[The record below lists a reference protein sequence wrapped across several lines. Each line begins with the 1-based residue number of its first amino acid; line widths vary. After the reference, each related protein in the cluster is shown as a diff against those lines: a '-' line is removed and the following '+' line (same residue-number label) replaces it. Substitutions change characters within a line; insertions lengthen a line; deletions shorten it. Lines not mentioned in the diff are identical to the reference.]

1 MDAKQNM
8 TQNVTKRHH
17 LATRIWHWAN
27 ALVATILL
35 MSGLMIFNA
44 HPLLYWGDFGSREDY
59 AWLQIDDT
67 RTTGFVR
74 IGSAS
79 VETTGV
85 LGLSLDAYDNVRR
98 VAFPGWATL
107 PTSYDLAAAR
117 RWHFAF
123 AWIFALGLTAF
134 MLVSLFNGHIRK
146 DLHVR
151 RAEWRWA
158 VLWTDIKNHV
168 RLRFG
173 SDMHISHYNIL
184 QKFSYIGVIFLLLP
198 LLILTGI
205 TMSPAMN
212 AAWPWLLD
220 LFGGRQSARSLHFI
234 GAALLAL
241 FVVAHLIMVLLSG
254 PIKGI
259 RSMITGRPMT
269 VLKPDHG
276 GKRP

>member
-1 MDAKQNM
+1 MDAMHYM
-8 TQNVTKRHH
+8 TQDVAKRHR
-17 LATRIWHWAN
+17 LSTRIWHWLN

-44 HPLLYWGDFGSREDY
+44 HPQLYWGDFGSREDY

-74 IGSAS
+74 IGDVS

-85 LGLSLDAYDNVRR
+85 LGLSLDAKDNVRR
-98 VAFPGWATL
+98 VAFPGWATI
-107 PTSYDLAAAR
+107 PTAYDLAAAR

-123 AWIFALGLTAF
+123 AWVFALGLTAF

-158 VLWTDIKNHV
+158 ALWSDIKDHA

-173 SDMHISHYNIL
+173 NKMNTSPYNII

-234 GAALLAL
+234 GAVLMIL

-254 PIKGI
+254 PIMGI
-259 RSMITGRPMT
+259 RSMITGGAMPKS
-269 VLKPDHG
+269 KPDQG
-276 GKRP
+276 GRRP

>member
-1 MDAKQNM
+1 MEAAPKI
-8 TQNVTKRHH
+8 TQEVIKRHA
-17 LATRIWHWAN
+17 LSTRLWHWTN
-27 ALVATILL
+27 AFVATILL

-44 HPLLYWGDFGSREDY
+44 HPRLYWGDFGSREDY

-85 LGLSLDAYDNVRR
+85 LGLSLDANDNVRR
-98 VAFPGWATL
+98 MAFPSWATI
-107 PTSYDLAAAR
+107 TTGYDLGAAR

-123 AWIFALGLTAF
+123 AWVFALGLTAF
-134 MLVSLFNGHIRK
+134 MLMSLVNGHIRK

-151 RAEWRWA
+151 RAEWNPRA
-158 VLWTDIKNHV
+158 LWRDIKNHA

-173 SDMHISHYNIL
+173 DDHGAGHYNIM
-184 QKFSYIGVIFLLLP
+184 QKFSYIGVIFILLP

-212 AAWPWLLD
+212 TAWPWLLD
-220 LFGGRQSARSLHFI
+220 VFGGRQSARSLHFI
-234 GAALLAL
+234 AAALMAL
-241 FVVAHLIMVLLSG
+241 FVVVHLIMVLLSG
-254 PIKGI
+254 PINGI
-259 RSMITGRPMT
+259 RSMIAGRHVATP
-269 VLKPDHG
+269 KPDKAG
-276 GKRP
+276 DLA

>member
-1 MDAKQNM
+1 MDATQDM
-8 TQNVTKRHH
+8 TQDVVKRHNGF
-17 LATRIWHWAN
+17 TRIWHWLN
-27 ALVATILL
+27 AVFATILL

-44 HPLLYWGDFGSREDY
+44 HPQLYWGDFGSREDY

-85 LGLSLDAYDNVRR
+85 LGLSLDGNDNVRR
-98 VAFPGWATL
+98 VAFPGWATI
-107 PTSYDLAAAR
+107 PTGYDLAAAR

-123 AWIFALGLTAF
+123 AWAFALGLTAF

-151 RAEWRWA
+151 REEWRLAA
-158 VLWTDIKNHV
+158 VWSDIKNHA
-168 RLRFG
+168 RLRFDHAHG
-173 SDMHISHYNIL
+173 AYNFL
-184 QKFSYIGVIFLLLP
+184 QKFSYIGVIFILLP

-234 GAALLAL
+234 AAASLTL
-241 FVVAHLIMVLLSG
+241 FVVVHLIMVLLAGPVSG
-254 PIKGI
+254 IQ
-259 RSMITGRPMT
+259 SMITGRHVTAKADGVGDLP
-269 VLKPDHG
+269 
-276 GKRP
+276 

>member
-1 MDAKQNM
+1 MDATQDM
-8 TQNVTKRHH
+8 TQNVAKRHR
-17 LATRIWHWAN
+17 LSTRIWHWLN
-27 ALVATILL
+27 AFVATILL

-44 HPLLYWGDFGSREDY
+44 HPHLYWGDFGSREDY
-59 AWLQIDDT
+59 AWLQIDDA

-74 IGSAS
+74 IGSVR

-85 LGLSLDAYDNVRR
+85 LGLSLGTNDKVRR
-98 VAFPGWATL
+98 VAFPGWATI
-107 PTSYDLAAAR
+107 PTGYDLAAAR

-123 AWIFALGLTAF
+123 AWAFALGLTAF

-151 RAEWRWA
+151 RAEWSFSA
-158 VLWTDIKNHV
+158 IWTDIKNHA
-168 RLRFG
+168 RLRLG
-173 SDMHISHYNIL
+173 QKHGLSNYNII

-220 LFGGRQSARSLHFI
+220 LLGGRQSARSLHFI
-234 GAALLAL
+234 AAFLLAL

-254 PIKGI
+254 PINGI
-259 RSMITGRPMT
+259 GSMIIGRPMT
-269 VLKPDHG
+269 VSKPDQG
-276 GKRP
+276 GQLP

>member
-1 MDAKQNM
+1 M
-8 TQNVTKRHH
+8 TQNVAKRHR

-44 HPLLYWGDFGSREDY
+44 HPQLYWGDFGSREDY

-67 RTTGFVR
+67 RTTGFLR

-85 LGLSLDAYDNVRR
+85 LGLSLDTHDNVRR
-98 VAFPGWATL
+98 VAFPGWATI
-107 PTSYDLAAAR
+107 PTGYDLAAAR

-151 RAEWRWA
+151 RAEWNWA
-158 VLWTDIKNHV
+158 ALWSDIKDHA

-173 SDMHISHYNIL
+173 NDISISHYNIL
-184 QKFSYIGVIFLLLP
+184 QKLSYVGVIFLLLP
-198 LLILTGI
+198 LLIFTGI

-254 PIKGI
+254 PIKAI
-259 RSMITGRPMT
+259 RSMITGRPIT
-269 VLKPDHG
+269 VPKPHHG

>member
-1 MDAKQNM
+1 MDARRDMKQG
-8 TQNVTKRHH
+8 VAKRHR
-17 LATRIWHWAN
+17 LSTRIWHWLN
-27 ALVATILL
+27 ACVATILL

-44 HPLLYWGDFGSREDY
+44 HPQLYWGDFGSREDY

-74 IGSAS
+74 IGNAS
-79 VETTGV
+79 FETTGV
-85 LGLSLDAYDNVRR
+85 LGLSLDAKDNVRR
-98 VAFPGWATL
+98 VAFPGWATI
-107 PTSYDLAAAR
+107 PTGYDLAAAR

-134 MLVSLFNGHIRK
+134 MFISLVNGHIRK

-151 RAEWRWA
+151 RAEWSPRAFWN
-158 VLWTDIKNHV
+158 DIKNHA

-173 SDMHISHYNIL
+173 DDNDSSHYNIM

-220 LFGGRQSARSLHFI
+220 IFGGRQSARSLHFI
-234 GAALLAL
+234 AAALLTL
-241 FVVAHLIMVLLSG
+241 FVVVHLIMVLLSG
-254 PIKGI
+254 PINGI
-259 RSMITGRPMT
+259 WSMITGRHVT
-269 VLKPDHG
+269 KSKPEIAGDLA
-276 GKRP
+276 

>member
-1 MDAKQNM
+1 MDVASAIAQKR
-8 TQNVTKRHH
+8 VKRHS
-17 LATRIWHWAN
+17 LSTRIWHWLN
-27 ALVATILL
+27 ASVVTILL

-44 HPLLYWGDFGSREDY
+44 HPQLYWGDSGSREDY

-74 IGSAS
+74 IGSTS

-85 LGLSLDAYDNVRR
+85 LGLSLDANENVRR
-98 VAFPGWATL
+98 VAFPGWATI
-107 PTSYDLAAAR
+107 PTAYDLAAAR

-123 AWIFALGLTAF
+123 AWVFAFGLAAF
-134 MLVSLFNGHIRK
+134 MLLSFVNGHIRQ

-151 RAEWRWA
+151 RAEWSLRA
-158 VLWTDIKNHV
+158 LWNDIKNHA

-173 SDMHISHYNIL
+173 DNNESSHYNIM

-212 AAWPWLLD
+212 ATWPWLLD
-220 LFGGRQSARSLHFI
+220 IFGGRQSARSVHFI
-234 GAALLAL
+234 AAALMTL
-241 FVVAHLIMVLLSG
+241 FVVLHLIMLLLSG
-254 PIKGI
+254 PINGI
-259 RSMITGRPMT
+259 WSMITGDVWRSRSP
-269 VLKPDHG
+269 K
-276 GKRP
+276 

>member
-1 MDAKQNM
+1 MEAAPEIAQQM
-8 TQNVTKRHH
+8 VKRHA
-17 LATRIWHWAN
+17 LSTRIWHWLN
-27 ALVATILL
+27 AFVAMILL

-44 HPLLYWGDFGSREDY
+44 HPQLYWGDFGSREDY

-74 IGSAS
+74 IGSTS

-85 LGLSLDAYDNVRR
+85 LGLSLDAKENVRR
-98 VAFPGWATL
+98 VAFPGWATI
-107 PTSYDLAAAR
+107 PTGYDLAAAR

-123 AWIFALGLTAF
+123 AWVFALGLTAF
-134 MLVSLFNGHIRK
+134 MLMSLVNGHIRK

-151 RAEWRWA
+151 RTEWSLRA
-158 VLWTDIKNHV
+158 LWNDIKNHA

-173 SDMHISHYNIL
+173 DDYSASHYNIM
-184 QKFSYIGVIFLLLP
+184 QKFSYIGVIFLLFP

-220 LFGGRQSARSLHFI
+220 IFGGRQSARSLHFVA
-234 GAALLAL
+234 AALLTL
-241 FVVAHLIMVLLSG
+241 FVVVHLIMVLLSG
-254 PIKGI
+254 PINGI
-259 RSMITGRPMT
+259 RSMVTGRHVT
-269 VLKPDHG
+269 ASKPEKAGDL
-276 GKRP
+276 P

>member
-1 MDAKQNM
+1 MEAAPEIAQ
-8 TQNVTKRHH
+8 QVVKRHR

-74 IGSAS
+74 IGNAT

-85 LGLSLDAYDNVRR
+85 LGLSLDANENVRR
-98 VAFPGWATL
+98 VAFPGWATI
-107 PTSYDLAAAR
+107 PTGYDLAAAR

-134 MLVSLFNGHIRK
+134 MLMSLVNGHIRK

-151 RAEWRWA
+151 RAEWSLA
-158 VLWTDIKNHV
+158 ALWSDIKDHA
-168 RLRFG
+168 RLRFDSG
-173 SDMHISHYNIL
+173 IHSNHYNIM
-184 QKFSYIGVIFLLLP
+184 QKFSYIGVIFILLP

-234 GAALLAL
+234 AATLLTL
-241 FVVAHLIMVLLSG
+241 FVVVHLIMVLLSG
-254 PIKGI
+254 PINGI
-259 RSMITGRPMT
+259 WSMITGRH
-269 VLKPDHG
+269 VASSKPEKAG
-276 GKRP
+276 ELA

>member
-1 MDAKQNM
+1 MDAAQNIN
-8 TQNVTKRHH
+8 QNVVKRHR
-17 LATRIWHWAN
+17 LSTRIWHWLN
-27 ALVATILL
+27 AFVATILL

-44 HPLLYWGDFGSREDY
+44 HPHLYWGDFGSREDY

-74 IGSAS
+74 IGSVR

-85 LGLSLDAYDNVRR
+85 LGLSLATNDNVRR
-98 VAFPGWATL
+98 VAFPGWATI
-107 PTSYDLAAAR
+107 PTGYDLAAAR

-123 AWIFALGLTAF
+123 AWAFALGLTAF
-134 MLVSLFNGHIRK
+134 MLASLFNGHIRQ

-151 RAEWRWA
+151 RAEWSPYA
-158 VLWTDIKNHV
+158 LWNDIKNHA

-173 SDMHISHYNIL
+173 DDHSLSNYNII
-184 QKFSYIGVIFLLLP
+184 QKFSYIAVIFLLLP

-234 GAALLAL
+234 AAFLLAL
-241 FVVAHLIMVLLSG
+241 FVVVHLIMVLLSG
-254 PIKGI
+254 PINGI
-259 RSMITGRPMT
+259 RSMIIGRPMT
-269 VLKPDHG
+269 MSEPDQG
-276 GKRP
+276 GKLP

>member
-1 MDAKQNM
+1 MNAAQNIN
-8 TQNVTKRHH
+8 QNVVQRHR
-17 LATRIWHWAN
+17 LSTRIWHWLN
-27 ALVATILL
+27 AFVATILL

-44 HPLLYWGDFGSREDY
+44 HPQLYWGDFGSREDY

-74 IGSAS
+74 IGSVR

-85 LGLSLDAYDNVRR
+85 LGLSLGANDNVRR
-98 VAFPGWATL
+98 VAFPGWATI
-107 PTSYDLAAAR
+107 PTGYDLAAAR

-123 AWIFALGLTAF
+123 AWAFALGLTAF
-134 MLVSLFNGHIRK
+134 MLASLFNGHIRK

-151 RAEWRWA
+151 RTEWRWA
-158 VLWTDIKNHV
+158 AVWGDIKDHA

-173 SDMHISHYNIL
+173 NKVHISNYNII
-184 QKFSYIGVIFLLLP
+184 QKFSYIAVIFLLLP

-234 GAALLAL
+234 AAFLLVL
-241 FVVAHLIMVLLSG
+241 FVVVHLIMVLLSG
-254 PIKGI
+254 PINGI
-259 RSMITGRPMT
+259 RSMIIGRPMT
-269 VLKPDHG
+269 MSKPDRG
-276 GKRP
+276 GRLP

>member
-1 MDAKQNM
+1 MDAAQNIN
-8 TQNVTKRHH
+8 QNVVKRHR
-17 LATRIWHWAN
+17 LSTRIWHWLN
-27 ALVATILL
+27 AFVATILL
-35 MSGLMIFNA
+35 MSGLMVFNA
-44 HPLLYWGDFGSREDY
+44 HPHLYWGDFGSREDY

-74 IGSAS
+74 IGSVR

-85 LGLSLDAYDNVRR
+85 FGLSLGTNDNVRR
-98 VAFPGWATL
+98 VAFPGWATI

-123 AWIFALGLTAF
+123 AWVFALGLTAF
-134 MLVSLFNGHIRK
+134 MLASLFNGHIRK

-151 RAEWRWA
+151 RAEWSPYA
-158 VLWTDIKNHV
+158 LWDDIKNHA

-173 SDMHISHYNIL
+173 DDHSLSNYNII
-184 QKFSYIGVIFLLLP
+184 QKFSYIAVIFLLLP

-234 GAALLAL
+234 GAFSLAL
-241 FVVAHLIMVLLSG
+241 FVVVHLIMVLLSG
-254 PIKGI
+254 PINGI
-259 RSMITGRPMT
+259 RSMIIGRPMT
-269 VLKPDHG
+269 MSKPDQG
-276 GKRP
+276 GKLP